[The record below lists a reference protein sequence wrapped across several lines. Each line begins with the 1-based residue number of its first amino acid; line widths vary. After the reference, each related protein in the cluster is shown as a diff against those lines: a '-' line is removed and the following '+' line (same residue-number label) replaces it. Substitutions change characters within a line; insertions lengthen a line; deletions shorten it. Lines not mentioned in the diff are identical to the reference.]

1 MAFISKIL
9 QSTRLRV
16 CGLIL
21 IVFAVLAAMSAL
33 QIGQALENQALDFWY
48 RLRRAS
54 SPPPEIVIVG
64 IDEHSFQDLKKAW
77 PWPRSYHA
85 KIARQLKAAGARLIV
100 FDVLF
105 AEPINSEDDQAFADA
120 MREAGNVILATTI
133 ESSESAQVARQIMVQ
148 PYPLFRQAALG
159 MGLTLVTPDSDGIVR
174 RFHCHLGDEET
185 LPEIV
190 VRTYLPTLEIPP
202 HLWPFISPAPP
213 DTSTRSPTA
222 AC

>member
-21 IVFAVLAAMSAL
+21 IVFAVLAAMSAF
-33 QIGQALENQALDFWY
+33 QVGQVLENQALDFCY
-48 RLRRAS
+48 RLRPSS

-85 KIARQLKAAGARLIV
+85 KIIRHLKAAGARLIV

-105 AEPINSEDDQAFADA
+105 AEPSNAEDDQAFADA

-133 ESSESAQVARQIMVQ
+133 ESSESSPGGASD
-148 PYPLFRQAALG
+148 PGAAVSAFPSG
-159 MGLTLVTPDSDGIVR
+159 GPGDGPDSR
-174 RFHCHLGDEET
+174 YPR
-185 LPEIV
+185 
-190 VRTYLPTLEIPP
+190 
-202 HLWPFISPAPP
+202 
-213 DTSTRSPTA
+213 
-222 AC
+222 